1 MRTDW
6 ALVRRLGAELE
17 AELRGARI
25 QDAGALDDGRPALV
39 FWSRGAARLLCMDL
53 FSSPPALTLES
64 GELSMAHDEPGFTR
78 ALARTLRGMVLEAVE
93 AREHD
98 RLLRLKFRTRSRFGV
113 GDEVDLYI
121 ELVPRF
127 GNALLVKGDTV
138 VSARKE
144 FSGAHGSREV
154 RAGIPYALP
163 PLPQAVLPQ
172 VIEAGGAEPRQAL
185 AYLESDAALREPLY
199 VYRRQ
204 GRLVQAHLVALPALA
219 ELEVS
224 RESSFLDLLAEDR
237 GARLRADAQARSGTR
252 RAALLRS
259 IAHRARSV
267 DEARAE
273 LDRQRRE
280 VGERE
285 NLRRE
290 GDGIYATLHELAP
303 EAREEA
309 KAQAAKQFA
318 RYRKLGAAMP
328 HIEKR
333 ARGLALQHEALESL
347 LWEAQRVGDEDLADI
362 ESALGVLDPR
372 SGKKPAAPPARRL
385 PKRRKPFEMRT
396 ERGSRILVGRSPIEN
411 AELTFRVARP
421 TDLWFHARGVPGAHV
436 ILARDDRTEPPA
448 EDVQLAAALAAAHS
462 KARENV
468 AVTVDYTHRKH
479 VRKQANAPPGLVF
492 YTEAE
497 SITVAPWS
505 AGEARR

>member
-252 RAALLRS
+252 R
-259 IAHRARSV
+259 
-267 DEARAE
+267 
-273 LDRQRRE
+273 E

-362 ESALGVLDPR
+362 ESALVVLDPR